1 MREQLLTLTVR
12 PACVRV
18 TFPSRAVC
26 SPDMFLEARFLCK
39 ILPARVT
46 PVRSYHL
53 KVLGFRTK
61 GYPVCTGITPVCV
74 VMAFHLCVCVCDVC
88 VWVCVCVY
96 KCVLFS
102 NLSSN
107 IHHYDY

>member
-1 MREQLLTLTVR
+1 MYCVKYRSPSEDQLRDKQETFKSNFPSCARAIVDTDSS

-61 GYPVCTGITPVCV
+61 GYPVCVVYTGIPPS
-74 VMAFHLCVCVCDVC
+74 LCVCVCVC
-88 VWVCVCVY
+88 V
-96 KCVLFS
+96 L
-102 NLSSN
+102 
-107 IHHYDY
+107 